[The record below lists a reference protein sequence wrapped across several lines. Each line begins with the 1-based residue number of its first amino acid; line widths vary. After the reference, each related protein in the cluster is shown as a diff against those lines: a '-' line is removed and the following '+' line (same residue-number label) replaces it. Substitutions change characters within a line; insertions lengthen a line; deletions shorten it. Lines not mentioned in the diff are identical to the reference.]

1 MDNLT
6 YSAADGINS
15 APLFTPRTPRTQPRL
30 RPKSPAVAVRNVRF
44 SAEEEAK
51 LQELQQLLSGS
62 TPDDSPS
69 VSLLVRTSVGEYLM
83 KLLSIK
89 ANNPAGLEV
98 ERTKLANN
106 AKRIVRGKRRQAH
119 RR

>member
-1 MDNLT
+1 MDNIINNHP
-6 YSAADGINS
+6 AQDG
-15 APLFTPRTPRTQPRL
+15 PLFTPRTPRTQPRL
-30 RPKSPAVAVRNVRF
+30 RPKSPRATVRNVGF
-44 SAEEEAK
+44 SVEDEAK
-51 LQELQQLLSGS
+51 LADLKRLLSGN

-89 ANNPAGLEV
+89 ESNPAGLEV

-106 AKRIVRGKRRQAH
+106 AKRIVRGKRRQSL